1 MLNLEQEF
9 ERLRAR
15 LDQLERTRSR
25 SGSEWLNETE
35 ASRYV
40 GRHDEYLRKLRLEG
54 QGPPATRI
62 GRQWMRRRTDLDRFM
77 DNPNSFA

>member
-9 ERLRAR
+9 ERMRAR

-25 SGSEWLNETE
+25 SGSEWLNESE

-54 QGPPATRI
+54 RGPPATRI

>member
-1 MLNLEQEF
+1 MTKLQSS
-9 ERLRAR
+9 
-15 LDQLERTRSR
+15 LDKSWGQRHTRSR